1 MSVIAVCKASL
12 PAGAQCLAK
21 LSGWTVLSL
30 ALTLAAG
37 QAQNFTTLKC
47 FGVSSNLTSFYPDS
61 TLIQGPDGTLY
72 GATFYGN
79 DTIPC
84 TVYKLQPDG
93 SGFSVLK
100 FFTNSMDGRYPF
112 GRLTLSD
119 NVLYGT
125 TYIGGDFYQGTV
137 FKVNTD
143 GTGFAVLKS
152 FGDDAANPMAGLA
165 LSEGV
170 LYGTTANS
178 PGGAGA
184 VFRMN
189 IDGTGYTLL
198 KSFAGSDGSDPEGDL
213 VLSDGV
219 LFGTTRAGGSNDR
232 GTVFKIN
239 LDGTGFAV
247 LKNFI
252 QSEGSALQAGLTL
265 SDGVLCGT
273 ASYGGGASAGTIF
286 RLNTDGSGF
295 TVLRNIAYPD
305 GYLLYSSLALS
316 GGVLYG
322 TTYQGGIS
330 NLGTVFRL
338 NTDGTGFTTLKAFT
352 GSDGANP
359 FASVMVSGN
368 VLYGTTEQGGSLG
381 RGTVFKLDLSAPLLR
396 IQMLPD
402 TVVLTWDNPHF
413 TLQAAPT
420 SAGAYTNVIGAT
432 SPYSNAVD
440 NGQMFFRLIGN

>member
-1 MSVIAVCKASL
+1 MSVIAVCKACL
-12 PAGAQCLAK
+12 PVGAQCRAK

-30 ALTLAAG
+30 VLTLAAS

-47 FGVSSNLTSFYPDS
+47 FGVSSNFTSFYPDS

-72 GATFYGN
+72 GTTFYGN
-79 DTIPC
+79 EVIPC

-100 FFTNSMDGRYPF
+100 FFTNSVDGRYPF
-112 GRLTLSD
+112 GRLTLSN

-125 TYIGGDFYQGTV
+125 TDIGGDFYQGTV

-165 LSEGV
+165 LSDGV

-219 LFGTTRAGGSNDR
+219 LFGTTRAGGSNGR

-239 LDGTGFAV
+239 LDGTGFTV
-247 LKNFI
+247 LKNFS

-265 SDGVLCGT
+265 SDGVLYGT

-286 RLNTDGSGF
+286 KLNTDGSGF

-305 GYLLYSSLALS
+305 GYLLYSSLAFS

-330 NLGTVFRL
+330 NVGTVFQIK
-338 NTDGTGFTTLKAFT
+338 TDGTGFTTLKAFT

-359 FASVMVSGN
+359 FAGVLVSGN

-381 RGTVFKLDLSAPLLR
+381 RGTVFRLDLSAPVLR
-396 IQMLPD
+396 IQTLPD
-402 TVVLTWDNPHF
+402 AVVLNWDNPYF

-420 SAGAYTNVIGAT
+420 PTGVYTNVVGAAT
-432 SPYSNAVD
+432 PYTNLLTGD
-440 NGQMFFRLIGN
+440 DRFFRLVGN